1 MHSTT
6 SSSGMITFVILLSIF
21 FAALG
26 FLGVEGISWL
36 WVLSPLWITALSVP
50 ALYAIIALRV
60 AYLNWRSQR
69 ATKTCAPREG
79 AAA

>member
-6 SSSGMITFVILLSIF
+6 SSSGMITFVILLSAF
-21 FAALG
+21 FALLRLLG
-26 FLGVEGISWL
+26 SDEISWI

-60 AYLNWRSQR
+60 TYLNWRDAR
-69 ATKTCAPREG
+69 AAKTCPRQEE
-79 AAA
+79 AAV